1 MARWRVA
8 DPTADPIRYAI
19 MPRPDVDIAILG
31 GGCAGLSVATRL
43 AAAGRSLQVIEPRT
57 RYTDDRAWSFW
68 RTAPDPFADCVRAT
82 WAHWDVGGP
91 HGRVGR
97 TSRHLRYQSV
107 AAGPFYDRAQS
118 VIDDSPLAALTL
130 GVSASNPR
138 QTRDGWR
145 IETEDG
151 LLQANHVIDTR
162 TPRRVPTYG
171 QFFLGHE
178 IRTARAVFD
187 PDRVQLMQFRPARS
201 AGVDFVYILPF
212 ASDLALVEVTS
223 FAPASPGRAV
233 FEAWLASEI
242 EALEPGQ
249 TEVLREEAGALPMQV
264 GYGEPP
270 EDGVIRMGLG
280 GGAARPSTGYAFT
293 RIQAQADQVAD
304 ALRRGVAPR
313 VKLDGPATRFMD
325 RVFLQV
331 LQTMPERGPALFEG
345 LFRNA
350 APDRL
355 ERFLSG
361 SIHPADR
368 LSVMTSLPTLPFLRA
383 ALVPA

>member
-1 MARWRVA
+1 
-8 DPTADPIRYAI
+8 

-31 GGCAGLSVATRL
+31 GGCAGLSVAVRL
-43 AAAGRSLQVIEPRT
+43 AAAGRNLQVIDSRAA
-57 RYTDDRAWSFW
+57 YTDDRAWSFW
-68 RTAPDPFADCVRAT
+68 RTAPDPFEDCVRAS
-82 WAHWDVGGP
+82 WGHWDVGGP
-91 HGRVGR
+91 GGTVGR

-118 VIDDSPLAALTL
+118 VIDDSPLASLSL
-130 GVSASNPR
+130 GVSASDPR
-138 QTRDGWR
+138 RTDDGWR
-145 IETEDG
+145 IETEAG
-151 LLQANHVIDTR
+151 LLRANHVIDTR
-162 TPRRVPTYG
+162 TPRRIPSYG

-178 IRTARAVFD
+178 IRTERAVFD
-187 PDRVQLMQFRPARS
+187 PHRVQLMQFRPARS
-201 AGVDFVYILPF
+201 RGVDFVYILPF
-212 ASDLALVEVTS
+212 APDRALVEVTS

-233 FEAWLASEI
+233 FEAWLEAEI
-242 EALEPGQ
+242 AALAPGA
-249 TEVLREEAGALPMQV
+249 TEILREETGALPMQV

-293 RIQAQADQVAD
+293 RIQAQADHVAH
-304 ALRRGVAPR
+304 ALRSGATPQIR
-313 VKLDGPATRFMD
+313 LDGAATRFMD

-331 LQTMPERGPALFEG
+331 LQTMPERGPALFEA
-345 LFRNA
+345 LFRSA

-361 SIHPADR
+361 SIHPVDR